1 MPSRKTGLASFTGR
15 QPTERQGHDNV
26 PEDIRTKAKGDT
38 VAITL
43 RLTPDQWELV
53 HQLARSE
60 GVSLNRLALLAL
72 SKIFQEK
79 GLPGL

>member
-1 MPSRKTGLASFTGR
+1 MPARKTGLASFTGR
-15 QPTERQGHDNV
+15 QQTESQGHDDV

-43 RLTPDQWELV
+43 RLTPDQWERV

-72 SKIFQEK
+72 SKIFQER